1 MQNDNTNTYGKVTL
15 VGFGPGD
22 PDLLTIA
29 GDKALAKADLIL
41 HDDLVNKE
49 FLENYKAEKVYV
61 GKRRHCHSFEQE
73 AINDLILETAK
84 SGKNVV
90 RLKGGDSM
98 IFAHGGEEI
107 EFLKE
112 NGVEVT
118 VIPGVST
125 GIAVAGLTQ
134 IPLTLRGIA
143 KSVSFITGHTSD
155 LELPNTDTLVCFM
168 AGSTIHKIAA
178 KAIAEG
184 RNPKTPV
191 ALVHNVSLPDQTE
204 FITDLESLSK
214 SETKYP
220 TPIIIVIGEVVS
232 SRRETNLFTSSE
244 EFLFRG

>member
-1 MQNDNTNTYGKVTL
+1 
-15 VGFGPGD
+15 
-22 PDLLTIA
+22 
-29 GDKALAKADLIL
+29 
-41 HDDLVNKE
+41 
-49 FLENYKAEKVYV
+49 
-61 GKRRHCHSFEQE
+61 
-73 AINDLILETAK
+73 
-84 SGKNVV
+84 
-90 RLKGGDSM
+90 
-98 IFAHGGEEI
+98 
-107 EFLKE
+107 
-112 NGVEVT
+112 
-118 VIPGVST
+118 
-125 GIAVAGLTQ
+125 
-134 IPLTLRGIA
+134 
-143 KSVSFITGHTSD
+143 
-155 LELPNTDTLVCFM
+155 M